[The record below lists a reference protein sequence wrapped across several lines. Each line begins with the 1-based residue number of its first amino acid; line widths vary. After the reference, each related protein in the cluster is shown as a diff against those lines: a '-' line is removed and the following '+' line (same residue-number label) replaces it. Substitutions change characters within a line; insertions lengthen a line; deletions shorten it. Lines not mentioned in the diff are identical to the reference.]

1 MMFDLKRIKK
11 FQDSFGIH
19 FNNQDLLITALTHS
33 SFINDFYQ
41 GNDVD
46 LESNETLE
54 FLGDAVIGM
63 IVSKLLYD
71 MFPKWNEGSL
81 TKAKASIVSG
91 SNLAKL
97 SNQFELAQY
106 IYMGKGEENS
116 EGRTRTSNL
125 ANAFESLIGALFIDK
140 GYDSCFDVI
149 QKSINEDIKLLK
161 NNSESDEIFGNYKG
175 TLQEKLLSEKSNL
188 PIYKVVSIQGP
199 DHNPSF
205 TVEVYINGKCLGLG
219 IEKNKLLADQRAA
232 FNALNNPKTFSN

>member
-1 MMFDLKRIKK
+1 MMFDLKRIKE
-11 FQDSFGIH
+11 FQDRFAIR
-19 FNNQDLLITALTHS
+19 FKNQDLLITALTHS

-41 GNDVD
+41 DNDVG

-71 MFPKWNEGSL
+71 IFPKWEEGSL

-97 SNQFELAQY
+97 SNQLELSQY
-106 IYMGKGEENS
+106 IYMGKGEEKS
-116 EGRTRTSNL
+116 GGRTRSSNL
-125 ANAFESLIGALFIDK
+125 ANAFESLIGALFIDQ
-140 GYDSCFDVI
+140 GYDVCFRI
-149 QKSINEDIKLLK
+149 IEKTINEDLK
-161 NNSESDEIFGNYKG
+161 SLEDDSDSNEIFGNYKG
-175 TLQEKLLSEKSNL
+175 TLQEKLLSEKLNL

-205 TVEVYINGKCLGLG
+205 TVEVYINGECFGLG
-219 IEKNKLLADQRAA
+219 EGKTKLIAEQKAA
-232 FNALNNPKTFSN
+232 LNALNNQKTFSN

>member
-11 FQDSFGIH
+11 FQDSFEIH

-97 SNQFELAQY
+97 SNQFELSQY

-116 EGRTRTSNL
+116 GGRTRTSNL

-219 IEKNKLLADQRAA
+219 VEKTKLLAEQRAA

>member
-1 MMFDLKRIKK
+1 
-11 FQDSFGIH
+11 
-19 FNNQDLLITALTHS
+19 
-33 SFINDFYQ
+33 
-41 GNDVD
+41 
-46 LESNETLE
+46 
-54 FLGDAVIGM
+54 
-63 IVSKLLYD
+63 

-97 SNQFELAQY
+97 SNQFELSQY

-116 EGRTRTSNL
+116 GGRTRTSNL

-219 IEKNKLLADQRAA
+219 VEKTKQLAEQRAA

>member
-1 MMFDLKRIKK
+1 MMFDLKRIKEFEDK
-11 FQDSFGIH
+11 LGIC
-19 FNNQDLLITALTHS
+19 FKNQDLIITALTHS

-41 GNDVD
+41 DNDIG

-71 MFPKWNEGSL
+71 MFPKWQEGSL

-97 SNQFELAQY
+97 SNHLELPQY
-106 IYMGKGEENS
+106 IYMGKGEEKS
-116 EGRTRTSNL
+116 GGRTRSSNL
-125 ANAFESLIGALFIDK
+125 ANAFESLIGALFIDQ
-140 GYDSCFDVI
+140 GYDICFGVI
-149 QKSINEDIKLLK
+149 QKVVDEDLK
-161 NNSESDEIFGNYKG
+161 FLESDTGANEIFGNYKG
-175 TLQEKLLSEKSNL
+175 TLQEKLLAKKLNL

-205 TVEVYINGKCLGLG
+205 TVEVYINGGCFGLG
-219 IEKNKLLADQRAA
+219 VEKTKLLAEQKAA
-232 FNALNNPKTFSN
+232 LNALNNPKTFSN

>member
-1 MMFDLKRIKK
+1 M
-11 FQDSFGIH
+11 
-19 FNNQDLLITALTHS
+19 
-33 SFINDFYQ
+33 
-41 GNDVD
+41 
-46 LESNETLE
+46 
-54 FLGDAVIGM
+54 
-63 IVSKLLYD
+63 
-71 MFPKWNEGSL
+71 
-81 TKAKASIVSG
+81 
-91 SNLAKL
+91 
-97 SNQFELAQY
+97 
-106 IYMGKGEENS
+106 
-116 EGRTRTSNL
+116 
-125 ANAFESLIGALFIDK
+125 IGALFIDK

-219 IEKNKLLADQRAA
+219 VEKTKLLAEQRAA